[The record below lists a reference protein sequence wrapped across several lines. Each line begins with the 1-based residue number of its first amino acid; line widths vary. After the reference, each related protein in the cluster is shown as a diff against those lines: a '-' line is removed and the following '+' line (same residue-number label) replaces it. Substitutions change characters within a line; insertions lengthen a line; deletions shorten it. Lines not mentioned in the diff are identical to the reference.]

1 MPVDAAGISAE
12 STRRRRNA
20 EMKEA
25 GEKDLVLKFD
35 GEDVPMVPFVEGIIK
50 ETVLGLVKTLK
61 GYEEGMNVTIE
72 LKEK

>member
-1 MPVDAAGISAE
+1 
-12 STRRRRNA
+12 
-20 EMKEA
+20 MKEA

-61 GYEEGMNVTIE
+61 GDEEGMNVTIE

>member
-1 MPVDAAGISAE
+1 
-12 STRRRRNA
+12 
-20 EMKEA
+20 MKEA

-35 GEDVPMVPFVEGIIK
+35 GEDVPMGPFVEGIIK